1 MEEPTVGRTVAQG
14 APKLTYD
21 DLALL
26 PDDGRRH
33 ELIDGVHFVTPSPDA
48 RHQTIVVTLTVA
60 LESFARSRGLGRVF
74 VAPFD
79 VRLSPHDVVEPDLLF
94 ISTARGEIL
103 TSANVAGAPDL
114 VIEVLSPSTRRRDE
128 VLKRDL
134 YEARGVAEYW
144 LIDPEAETVKVLR
157 REGERFGRARLL
169 SLRDGDVLETALL
182 PGLELALSTIF
193 AH

>member
-14 APKLTYD
+14 APKLTYE
-21 DLALL
+21 DLVLL
-26 PDDGRRH
+26 PDDGKRH
-33 ELIDGVHFVTPSPDA
+33 ELIDGAHFVTPSPNT
-48 RHQTIVVTLTVA
+48 RHQAIVTHLAGVLDAFVRA
-60 LESFARSRGLGRVF
+60 RGLGRAF
-74 VAPFD
+74 VAPYD
-79 VRLSPHDVVEPDLLF
+79 VVFSPCDVVEPDLIFVSAARLEVL
-94 ISTARGEIL
+94 TA
-103 TSANVAGAPDL
+103 AHAVGAPDL
-114 VIEVLSPSTRRRDE
+114 VIEILSPSTRRRDE

-182 PGLELALSTIF
+182 PGLELPLATVF
-193 AH
+193 ED